1 MVAGEIARPVDV
13 LVLGGGPG
21 GYTAAARV
29 LELGRDVVLVESGPL
44 GGTCLN
50 VGCIPSKA
58 LITLAHDFQRVR
70 HRVAAGTGLSGEVH
84 VDLAGGRQWINGV
97 VGRLRDGVET
107 LLRGVE
113 VVQGTGR
120 FIGRDR
126 VAVEAE
132 DHVEHLQFREAII
145 ATGSRPAGLPT
156 LPIDQT
162 RILDSTGAL
171 ALTDIPDDL
180 VVVGGG
186 YIGIEL
192 GTAFA
197 NLGSRVTVVEAADRI
212 LGEFDDDGVGVV
224 RRRLDELGV
233 VVRTGTTLA
242 ADEGGD
248 VVVESAVGKER
259 VRASHVLVAVGR
271 RPNTDDLQL
280 EEAGLATAAGGR
292 IAVDEQRRTAVPTI
306 FAIGDVTDGP
316 ALAHKAYAEGR
327 VAAEVLCGLPS
338 AFDQL
343 VPIIAFCEP
352 ELAAVGLGEADARAT
367 GRQVVIGKANFG
379 VNGRALTLDQPAG
392 MVKLIVDSPGGF
404 VVGALIAGPNASE
417 LIAELTVAVECALRI
432 DDVIGSIHPHPTLG
446 EAVVEAARAARRR
459 LAPPARLTGQ
469 TLVR

>member
-1 MVAGEIARPVDV
+1 MVAGEIARPVDI

-21 GYTAAARV
+21 GYTAAARAI
-29 LELGRDVVLVESGPL
+29 ELGRDVVLVESEQL

-58 LITLAHDFQRVR
+58 LITLAHDLRRAR
-70 HRVAAGTGLSGEVH
+70 HRAATGTGLIGDIG
-84 VDLAGGRQWINGV
+84 VDLAAGQRWMGGV
-97 VGRLRDGVET
+97 VQSLRDGVDT

-113 VVQGTGR
+113 VINGTGR

-126 VAVEAE
+126 VAVETE
-132 DHVEHLQFREAII
+132 DHVEHLQFRQAII
-145 ATGSRPAGLPT
+145 ATGSRPVELAT
-156 LPIDQT
+156 LPVDQQ

-171 ALTDIPDDL
+171 ALAKVPDDL

-192 GTAFA
+192 GTAYA

-233 VVRTGTTLA
+233 TVRTGTTVA
-242 ADEGGD
+242 ADEDGA
-248 VVVESAVGKER
+248 VVLETAAGKER
-259 VRASHVLVAVGR
+259 IPASHVLVAVGR

-280 EEAGLATAAGGR
+280 EDVGLTTAAGGR
-292 IAVDEQRRTAVPTI
+292 IDVDAQRRTAVPTI

-316 ALAHKAYAEGR
+316 ALAHKASAEGR
-327 VAAEVLCGLPS
+327 VAAEAMCGQPS

-343 VPIIAFCEP
+343 VPLIAFCEP
-352 ELAAVGLGEADARAT
+352 ELAAVGVTEDDARTA
-367 GRQVVIGKANFG
+367 GGAIVVGKARFG
-379 VNGRALTLDQPAG
+379 VNGRALTLEQPAG
-392 MVKLIVDSPGGF
+392 LVKLVVDSQGGF

-417 LIAELTVAVECALRI
+417 LIAELTVAVECALRL
-432 DDVIGSIHPHPTLG
+432 DDLIGAVHPHPTLG
-446 EAVVEAARAARRR
+446 EAISDAARAARRR
-459 LAPPARLTGQ
+459 LDRRSPD
-469 TLVR
+469 

>member
-21 GYTAAARV
+21 GYTAAARAV
-29 LELGRDVVLVESGPL
+29 ELGRDVVLVESGQL

-58 LITLAHDFQRVR
+58 LITLAHDLQRAR
-70 HRVAAGTGLSGEVH
+70 HRVVAGTGLVGEVG
-84 VDLAGGRQWINGV
+84 VDLPAGQRWMGEV
-97 VGRLRDGVET
+97 VGRLRDGVGT

-113 VVQGTGR
+113 LVHGTGR

-145 ATGSRPAGLPT
+145 ATGSRPAELAALPV
-156 LPIDQT
+156 DQV

-171 ALTDIPDDL
+171 ALAALPDDL

-192 GTAFA
+192 GTAYA
-197 NLGSRVTVVEAADRI
+197 NLGSRVTIVEAADRI
-212 LGEFDDDGVGVV
+212 LGEFDDDGVDVV

-233 VVRTGTTLA
+233 VVRTATTVA
-242 ADEGGD
+242 ADEGTA
-248 VVVESAVGKER
+248 VVIESASGKER
-259 VRASHVLVAVGR
+259 IPASHVLVAVGR
-271 RPNTDDLQL
+271 WPNTDDLQL
-280 EEAGLATAAGGR
+280 EEAGLATALGGR

-327 VAAEVLCGLPS
+327 VAAEAMCGMPS

-343 VPIIAFCEP
+343 VPLIAFCDP
-352 ELAAVGLGEADARAT
+352 ELAAVGVTEGGARAD
-367 GRQVVIGKANFG
+367 GRSVVIGKSTFG
-379 VNGRALTLDQPAG
+379 VNGRALTLEQPAG
-392 MVKLIVDSPGGF
+392 LVKLVVDPDGGF
-404 VVGALIAGPNASE
+404 VIGAQVAGPSASE
-417 LIAELTVAVECALRI
+417 LIAELTVAVECALRLE
-432 DDVIGSIHPHPTLG
+432 DLVGAIHPHPTLG
-446 EAVVEAARAARRR
+446 EAIVDAARAA
-459 LAPPARLTGQ
+459 AATTPAEC
-469 TLVR
+469 VD

>member
-21 GYTAAARV
+21 GYTAAARAR
-29 LELGRDVVLVESGPL
+29 ELGRDVVLVELGQL

-58 LITLAHDFQRVR
+58 LITLAHDLQRAR
-70 HRVAAGTGLSGEVH
+70 RRVASGSGLVGDVG
-84 VDLAGGRQWINGV
+84 VDLAAGQRWMGEV
-97 VGRLRDGVET
+97 VGDLRDGVGT

-113 VVQGTGR
+113 VVHGTGR
-120 FIGRDR
+120 FVGRDR

-132 DHVEHLQFREAII
+132 DHVEHLQFREAIV
-145 ATGSRPAGLPT
+145 ATGSRPAELAVLPV
-156 LPIDQT
+156 DQV

-171 ALTDIPDDL
+171 ALAGVPDDL

-197 NLGSRVTVVEAADRI
+197 GLGSRVTIVEAADRI

-233 VVRTGTTLA
+233 VVRTATTVA
-242 ADEGGD
+242 ADEGTAI
-248 VVVESAVGKER
+248 VVENAAGKER
-259 VRASHVLVAVGR
+259 IPASHVLVAVGR

-280 EEAGLATAAGGR
+280 EEAGLTVAADGR
-292 IAVDEQRRTAVPTI
+292 IVVDDQRRTAVPTI
-306 FAIGDVTDGP
+306 FAIGDVTAGP

-327 VAAEVLCGLPS
+327 VAAEAMCGLPA

-343 VPIIAFCEP
+343 VPLIAFCDP
-352 ELAAVGLGEADARAT
+352 ELAAVGVTEGDARAA
-367 GRQVVIGKANFG
+367 GRSIVVGKANFG
-379 VNGRALTLDQPAG
+379 VNGRALTMEQPDG
-392 MVKLIVDSPGGF
+392 LVKLIVDPHGGF
-404 VVGALIAGPNASE
+404 VVGALIAGPSASE
-417 LIAELTVAVECALRI
+417 LIAELTIAVECALRLE
-432 DDVIGSIHPHPTLG
+432 DLVGAIHPHPTLG
-446 EAVVEAARAARRR
+446 EAIVHAARAALRR
-459 LAPPARLTGQ
+459 LDRGAAD
-469 TLVR
+469 